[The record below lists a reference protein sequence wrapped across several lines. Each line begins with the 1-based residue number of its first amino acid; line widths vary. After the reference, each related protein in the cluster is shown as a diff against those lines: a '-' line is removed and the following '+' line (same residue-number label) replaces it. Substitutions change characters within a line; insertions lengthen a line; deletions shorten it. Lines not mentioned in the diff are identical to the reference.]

1 MEQLEK
7 TMKGAL
13 GQKGMKELMQG
24 MDASKL
30 EGLQQKI
37 NPKDLEKHMKNMEP
51 LVKNAQRLLETFE
64 KSGIM
69 NMLDKITPL
78 LGKALPKQN

>member
-1 MEQLEK
+1 MV
-7 TMKGAL
+7 
-13 GQKGMKELMQG
+13 
-24 MDASKL
+24 
-30 EGLQQKI
+30 GLI
-37 NPKDLEKHMKNMEP
+37 EKHMKNMEP

-78 LGKALPKQN
+78 LGKALPKQS